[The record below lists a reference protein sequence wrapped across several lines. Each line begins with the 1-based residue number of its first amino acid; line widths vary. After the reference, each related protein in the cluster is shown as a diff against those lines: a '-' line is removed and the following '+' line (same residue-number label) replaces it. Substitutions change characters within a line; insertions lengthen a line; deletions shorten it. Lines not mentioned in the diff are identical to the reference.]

1 MLRCRTNCWR
11 LCPKE
16 GYAFAKELTLKING
30 QTVAE
35 NGECYSESAGAF
47 AEIRKFEDAY
57 SNAYNFIERV
67 PIITGGAAKN
77 GGTAQVCLRPK
88 KANRV
93 CLKPRKANCQAAKG
107 FGQKGC
113 RGLNFAKLSIDK

>member
-1 MLRCRTNCWR
+1 MRCRTNCWR

-57 SNAYNFIERV
+57 SNAYNFV
-67 PIITGGAAKN
+67 
-77 GGTAQVCLRPK
+77 AQYAFVKTP
-88 KANRV
+88 AYPYT
-93 CLKPRKANCQAAKG
+93 LKDAYLLAQSLA
-107 FGQKGC
+107 GQSVT
-113 RGLNFAKLSIDK
+113 LNFNGDVNGDNETNLKDVVAITRKVLG